1 MIMAQAPL
9 TTSRMFTA
17 KWTERDEAVLVELLR
32 RKIAEIKWDMRECD
46 SPYARAKLKSK
57 REEYKHLLRKVE
69 SGNYDSNILANE
81 LRTHAEFNQIARDKR
96 EKALGKYVDAYSD
109 VNFDFENYFGK
120 TRYFGAGLPIV
131 MMILTILLI
140 VVLLIT
146 AILPAET
153 INSMEES
160 LVMDSRVTFTS
171 IAYFKLTPNE
181 NDFSVP
187 NDGNWPKGTYEYP
200 ENALPQGE
208 RYYDEDGN
216 MPDKVWL
223 CADLGMNSIDI
234 TVFDVIKA
242 LFRAPVF
249 SDQRVDVIENLDS
262 MQGYSWYYLRYMR
275 DRADEITIEKGED
288 GQYDGVAIVKHV
300 ATYGTIVFLVAMLI
314 CCVIELL
321 MNIGRLF
328 SYTSRRVHVLPF
340 LILLFGA
347 LTLLCPAFLEIQDL
361 TADAVSTALS
371 NYFTFYWQDFTYGES
386 MITFNLFFAILLV
399 IPLLIAFMPLFFR
412 NRAAK
417 TIAYVPKGNRA
428 HTYAGDT
435 APTKAG
441 QPGQRR
447 VKGKGKVAKA
457 GSRSGYSPKYPA
469 R

>member
-1 MIMAQAPL
+1 
-9 TTSRMFTA
+9 
-17 KWTERDEAVLVELLR
+17 
-32 RKIAEIKWDMRECD
+32 
-46 SPYARAKLKSK
+46 
-57 REEYKHLLRKVE
+57 
-69 SGNYDSNILANE
+69 
-81 LRTHAEFNQIARDKR
+81 
-96 EKALGKYVDAYSD
+96 
-109 VNFDFENYFGK
+109 
-120 TRYFGAGLPIV
+120 
-131 MMILTILLI
+131 
-140 VVLLIT
+140 
-146 AILPAET
+146 
-153 INSMEES
+153 
-160 LVMDSRVTFTS
+160 
-171 IAYFKLTPNE
+171 
-181 NDFSVP
+181 
-187 NDGNWPKGTYEYP
+187 
-200 ENALPQGE
+200 
-208 RYYDEDGN
+208 
-216 MPDKVWL
+216 
-223 CADLGMNSIDI
+223 
-234 TVFDVIKA
+234 
-242 LFRAPVF
+242 
-249 SDQRVDVIENLDS
+249 
-262 MQGYSWYYLRYMR
+262 
-275 DRADEITIEKGED
+275 
-288 GQYDGVAIVKHV
+288 
-300 ATYGTIVFLVAMLI
+300 
-314 CCVIELL
+314 